1 MIFVY
6 CTARINFEFRRYEDL
21 LVSLLQEVI
30 KKLQTKVDD
39 DDEDEED
46 IFECAEVLQNLY
58 LNNHANVIDSLAE
71 LIPQKAFAYVVSF
84 NRICVSLLLNE
95 CMSCM

>member
-1 MIFVY
+1 M
-6 CTARINFEFRRYEDL
+6 

-39 DDEDEED
+39 DDNEDEED
-46 IFECAEVLQNLY
+46 IFECTEVLQNLY

-71 LIPQKAFAYVVSF
+71 LMPQKTFAYVVSF
-84 NRICVSLLLNE
+84 IRARAEN
-95 CMSCM
+95 